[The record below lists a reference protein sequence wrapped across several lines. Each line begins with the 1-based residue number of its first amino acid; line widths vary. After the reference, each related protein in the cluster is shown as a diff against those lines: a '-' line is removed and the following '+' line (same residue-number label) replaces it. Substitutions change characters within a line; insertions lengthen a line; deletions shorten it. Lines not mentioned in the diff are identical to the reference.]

1 MFLKRCS
8 HRAPR
13 SFGVTSFARHRQVP
27 DFGVG
32 AAASCSGGAG
42 GVVFGFVGVGAS
54 VVKVFLIFGVG
65 PGSGLSTVVG
75 SVVTVVAADGDSD
88 KAFSCSASVKAVADA
103 NSSRDLLA
111 VI

>member
-1 MFLKRCS
+1 
-8 HRAPR
+8 
-13 SFGVTSFARHRQVP
+13 
-27 DFGVG
+27 
-32 AAASCSGGAG
+32 
-42 GVVFGFVGVGAS
+42 VVFGLVGVDAS
-54 VVKVFLIFGVG
+54 AVKVFSIFGVG

-88 KAFSCSASVKAVADA
+88 KAFSCSASVKAVADV